1 MKQLPDRVDAVVIG
15 AGLAGLAAAREIKK
29 RNRSVIVLEAQD
41 GVGGRVRTDKVDGYL
56 LDRGFQV
63 LLTAYP
69 ELKNQIDMRALD
81 LKMFSSGALVMR
93 DGKPSIVTDPFR
105 EPRRA
110 AATIVAPVGS
120 LTDKLRIAAL
130 RWRVMHRDA
139 TRILN
144 SPDISTVVAL
154 RSFGFSSKM
163 IDRFFRPL
171 FGGIQLD
178 PDLRT
183 SRRMFEIIFKSLS
196 EGQSA
201 LPARGMSAIPEQ
213 MAQNF
218 GTENIFLGR
227 RVTKIEPG
235 FVDVAEARIATNA
248 VVVATDQPTA
258 SELLNTREIA
268 SRVVGCVY
276 FSADTPPTKEKIV
289 VLDGTGQGPVLNA
302 AVLSNVAPSY
312 APAGKHLIVAALP
325 GIITGD
331 LETLSRDHLRTWWG
345 PQVDGWRHLKT
356 YRITHAGPEQL
367 PPFNPKQKVSL
378 GNGLFVCGDHRDT
391 GSIQGALYSG
401 RRCGDA
407 VASSLAALA

>member
-1 MKQLPDRVDAVVIG
+1 MNQLPTRVDAVVVG
-15 AGLAGLAAAREIKK
+15 AGLAGLAAARQIKSHG
-29 RNRSVIVLEAQD
+29 RSVIVIEAQD
-41 GVGGRVRTDKVDGYL
+41 GVGGRVRTDKVDGFL

-69 ELKNQIDMRALD
+69 ELKTQIDMSALD

-93 DGKPSIVTDPFR
+93 DGRSSVVTDPFR

-110 AATIVAPVGS
+110 AATVFAPVGT
-120 LTDKLRIAAL
+120 LTDKLRIAVL
-130 RWRVMHRDA
+130 RWRVMHRNA
-139 TRILN
+139 PKILK
-144 SPDISTVVAL
+144 SEDLSTTDAL
-154 RSFGFSSKM
+154 RDLGFSETM

-178 PDLRT
+178 PELRT

-201 LPARGMSAIPEQ
+201 LPANGMSAIPEQ
-213 MAQNF
+213 MATNL
-218 GTENIFLGR
+218 GTENIFLNTQA
-227 RVTKIEPG
+227 TKIETG
-235 FVDVAEARIATNA
+235 AVTTVAGRVETSA
-248 VVVATDQPTA
+248 VVVATDQPSA
-258 SELLNTREIA
+258 SELLRTNEIA

-276 FSADTPPTKEKIV
+276 FSADAPPTHEKFV

-302 AVLSNVAPSY
+302 AILSNIAPSY
-312 APAGKHLIVAALP
+312 APPGKHLIVAALP
-325 GIITGD
+325 GIIAGD
-331 LETLSRDHLRTWWG
+331 LEAMSRDQLRTWWG
-345 PQVDGWRHLKT
+345 PQVDGWSHIKT

-401 RRCGDA
+401 RRCGEA
-407 VASSLAALA
+407 VLASLA

>member
-1 MKQLPDRVDAVVIG
+1 MNQLPTRVDAVVVG
-15 AGLAGLAAAREIKK
+15 AGLAGLAAARQIKS
-29 RNRSVIVLEAQD
+29 RGRSVIVVEAQD
-41 GVGGRVRTDKVDGYL
+41 GVGGRVRTDKVDGFL

-69 ELKNQIDMRALD
+69 ELKTQIDMSALN

-93 DGKPSIVTDPFR
+93 DGRSSVVTDPFR

-110 AATIVAPVGS
+110 AATVFAPVGT

-130 RWRVMHRDA
+130 RWRVMHRNA
-139 TRILN
+139 PKILK
-144 SPDISTVVAL
+144 SEDLSTTEAL
-154 RSFGFSSKM
+154 RDLGFSETM

-178 PDLRT
+178 PELRT

-201 LPARGMSAIPEQ
+201 LPANGMSAIPEQ
-213 MAQNF
+213 MATNL
-218 GTENIFLGR
+218 GTENIFLNTQA
-227 RVTKIEPG
+227 TKIETG
-235 FVDVAEARIATNA
+235 AVTTVAGRVETSA
-248 VVVATDQPTA
+248 VVVATDQPSA
-258 SELLNTREIA
+258 SELLRTNEIA

-276 FSADTPPTKEKIV
+276 FSADAPPTHEKFV
-289 VLDGTGQGPVLNA
+289 VLDGTGKGPVLNA
-302 AVLSNVAPSY
+302 AILSNIAPSY
-312 APAGKHLIVAALP
+312 APPGKHLIVAALP
-325 GIITGD
+325 GVIAGD
-331 LETLSRDHLRTWWG
+331 LEAMSRDQLRTWWG
-345 PQVDGWRHLKT
+345 PQVDGWSHIKT

-401 RRCGDA
+401 RRCGEA
-407 VASSLAALA
+407 VLASLA

>member
-1 MKQLPDRVDAVVIG
+1 MNQLPTRVDAVVVG
-15 AGLAGLAAAREIKK
+15 AGLAGLAAARQIKSHG
-29 RNRSVIVLEAQD
+29 RSVIVVEAQD
-41 GVGGRVRTDKVDGYL
+41 GVGGRVRTDKVDGFL

-69 ELKNQIDMRALD
+69 ELKTQIDMSALD

-93 DGKPSIVTDPFR
+93 DGRSSVVTDPFR

-110 AATIVAPVGS
+110 AATVFAPVGT

-130 RWRVMHRDA
+130 RWRVMHRNA
-139 TRILN
+139 PKILK
-144 SPDISTVVAL
+144 SEDLSTTDAL
-154 RSFGFSSKM
+154 RDLGFSETM

-178 PDLRT
+178 PELRT

-201 LPARGMSAIPEQ
+201 LPANGMSAIPEQ
-213 MAQNF
+213 MATNL
-218 GTENIFLGR
+218 GTENIFLNTQA
-227 RVTKIEPG
+227 TKIETG
-235 FVDVAEARIATNA
+235 AVTTVAGRVETSA
-248 VVVATDQPTA
+248 VVVATDQPSA
-258 SELLNTREIA
+258 SELLRTNEIA

-276 FSADTPPTKEKIV
+276 FSADAPPTHEKFV
-289 VLDGTGQGPVLNA
+289 VLDGTGKGPVLNA
-302 AVLSNVAPSY
+302 AILSNIAPSY
-312 APAGKHLIVAALP
+312 APPGKHLIVAALP
-325 GIITGD
+325 GVIAGD
-331 LETLSRDHLRTWWG
+331 LEAMSRDQLRTWWG
-345 PQVDGWRHLKT
+345 PQVDGWSHIKT

-401 RRCGDA
+401 RRCGEA
-407 VASSLAALA
+407 VLASLA